1 MAVCALALAACS
13 GGLVQ
18 PSSAPPRQPAPVESH
33 AHEPPA
39 EREQPPAVEPAT
51 PPQPAAVAGDDLW
64 QALPAQFS
72 LPDAARIEVRRELEW
87 LENNPKYLNK
97 VATSAAPYLHYVA
110 GELARRGMPG
120 ELALLPI
127 IESGYNPTVKSPYG
141 AAGLWQ
147 FMSGTSNKLGLGL
160 SPWFDGRLDVIQ
172 STDAALQYL
181 AALQQRF
188 DGDWLLAV
196 AAYNAGWGTIERA
209 VVKQRRNSKAID
221 LWSLDVSRE
230 TRELVARLL
239 ALALV
244 VREPARHGL
253 SLPALPNAPSFE
265 RVSLRGPTDLRAL
278 ARELNIDDATFRALN
293 PGWRRQ
299 HTGPKVH
306 AEVLVPVSK
315 AAAARQL
322 VARLPPSPVPTLVAE
337 STGKPPAS
345 GKTHTVRA
353 GDSLWT
359 IARRY
364 HLNVDRLAAANGLK
378 PSSVLQPGQKIAL
391 GASSRPAHSANAAK
405 PAKTTKAAKSA
416 RAQSYAVRQGDSLWT
431 IARQFKVTVK
441 DLQRWNRLKA
451 KQDLQPGQPLT
462 VSPPQ

>member
-33 AHEPPA
+33 ARAPTTGQSP
-39 EREQPPAVEPAT
+39 QPAVESAAT
-51 PPQPAAVAGDDLW
+51 RQAAAPVNTGDLW
-64 QALPAQFS
+64 QSLPAQFS
-72 LPDAARIEVRRELEW
+72 LPAAGRAEVRRELDW
-87 LENNPKYLNK
+87 LENNPKYLLK

-147 FMSGTSNKLGLGL
+147 FMGGTSNKLGLAL
-160 SPWFDGRLDVIQ
+160 TPWFDGRLDVIQ

-209 VVKQRRNSKAID
+209 LVKQRRNSKAVD

-230 TRELVARLL
+230 TRALVARLL
-239 ALALV
+239 ALAVV

-253 SLPALPNAPSFE
+253 SLPDLPNAPGFE
-265 RVSLRGPTDLRAL
+265 RVTLRGPADLRQF
-278 ARELNIDDATFRALN
+278 ARQLGIDESDFRALN
-293 PGWRRQ
+293 PGWRRG
-299 HTGPKVH
+299 HTGPKIH
-306 AEVLVPVSK
+306 ADVLVPVAQ
-315 AAAARQL
+315 AAAAQQL
-322 VARLPPSPVPTLVAE
+322 ATSLPPSPVPALTAE
-337 STGKPPAS
+337 PGGKGKPPAG
-345 GKTHTVRA
+345 GKSHTVKP

-359 IARRY
+359 IAQRY
-364 HLNVDRLAAANGLK
+364 RLNVDRLAAANGLK

-391 GASSRPAHSANAAK
+391 GVPRAAPAAGGQA
-405 PAKTTKAAKSA
+405 KAAKTA
-416 RAQSYAVRQGDSLWT
+416 RAAPYTVRQGDSLWT

-441 DLQRWNRLKA
+441 DLQRWNRLKP
-451 KQDLQPGQPLT
+451 KQDLKPGQALVVTPA
-462 VSPPQ
+462 P